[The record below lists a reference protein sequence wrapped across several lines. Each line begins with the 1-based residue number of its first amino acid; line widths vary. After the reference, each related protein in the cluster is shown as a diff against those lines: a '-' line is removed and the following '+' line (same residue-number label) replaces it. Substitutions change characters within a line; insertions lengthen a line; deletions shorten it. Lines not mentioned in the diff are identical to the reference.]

1 MAKKLTP
8 PDAYGTLIEP
18 TTLKI
23 ELLLPGSHQPAR
35 SATARLR

>member
-23 ELLLPGSHQPAR
+23 ERLPAR
-35 SATARLR
+35 TATVWLP